1 MLGICFCSSFS
12 TSNFNPI
19 VSLMNYFRK
28 NYRITLPMLIIYLLS
43 QITGTVCG
51 ILFSHYY
58 NQSTRNGFI
67 PKQNDTA
74 YLLKLAFG

>member
-51 ILFSHYY
+51 ILFSYYY
-58 NQSTRNGFI
+58 NQSTLNGFI
-67 PKQNDTA
+67 HKQNNTA